1 MEALP
6 LGLGVAVLL
15 IYVNFATDTIRFPTL
30 VSVALAFAIGP
41 AAIGGMLE
49 MYRTLGANHP
59 APVLQLAITFLVIG
73 FSLLTLMLVVQQA
86 IFIGFPQLSEESAA
100 GYDVTWTGLNLVQ
113 LGIDVAFDIFYSLGL
128 MLLGLCL
135 ARHPHYGKVTGY
147 LGSFLGLALLVLNI
161 STFPLP
167 PANQGLIDVGP
178 YTALWWLVVIAQG
191 VWSERRDKKSGGA
204 VPDGK

>member
-1 MEALP
+1 M
-6 LGLGVAVLL
+6 LL
-15 IYVNFATDTIRFPTL
+15 TYINFATDTIRFPTL

-49 MYRTLGANHP
+49 VYRTLGANHATP
-59 APVLQLAITFLVIG
+59 LLQLAITFLIIG
-73 FSLLTLMLVVQQA
+73 FALLTLMLVVQQA
-86 IFIGFPQLSEESAA
+86 IFIGFPRLIEESAT

-128 MLLGLCL
+128 MLLGLCM

-147 LGSFLGLALLVLNI
+147 LGSFLGLALLVLNV

-167 PANQGLIDVGP
+167 PANEGLIDVGP
-178 YTALWWLVVIAQG
+178 YTAIWWLLVIAQG
-191 VWSERRDKKSGGA
+191 VWSERRAKRKGDTP
-204 VPDGK
+204 VGK